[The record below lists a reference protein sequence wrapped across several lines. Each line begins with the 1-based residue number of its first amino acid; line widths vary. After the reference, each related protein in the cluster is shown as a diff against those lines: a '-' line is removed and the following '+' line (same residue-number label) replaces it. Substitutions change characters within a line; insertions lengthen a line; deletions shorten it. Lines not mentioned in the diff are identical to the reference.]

1 MFWIMRDGS
10 LGPHGASLGW
20 RPETAW
26 LIQRRKDLA
35 FTEVVAENLCAEALP
50 APLAQLRRRG
60 VTLIPHGVSLSLGSA
75 EGYSR
80 AALDHLARIAEQLEA
95 PFVSEHV
102 AFVRAGGVEA
112 GHLLPVARSERMLD
126 IISENMRQVRRVL
139 PVPLALEHIATL
151 FEWPDAEMDEA
162 TFVGELLD
170 RTGSRV
176 VLDLANLYANAQ
188 NHGSDPVS
196 LLGRLSRGQ
205 VAYVHVAGGRWESGL
220 YHDTHGARLDTPV
233 LALLA
238 ETLERFGPLPVLI
251 ERDDDFG
258 TRWALEAE
266 LDEVA
271 ALVAR
276 AAEPD
281 VSRAPQV
288 PAAPGRA
295 LLRGSA
301 DSAREQQL
309 ALVESLVLEQAAPP
323 GFDPRRLELASRAL
337 GHKVARTLAKRT
349 QSARRRARAAGA

>member
-1 MFWIMRDGS
+1 VNDAT
-10 LGPHGASLGW
+10 LGLHGASLGW

-26 LIQRRKDLA
+26 LIHRRKDLA
-35 FTEVVAENLCAEALP
+35 FTEVVAENLCAGALP

-60 VTLIPHGVSLSLGSA
+60 VTLIPHAVSLSLGSV

-80 AALDHLARIAEQLEA
+80 AALDHLARIAEQLES
-95 PFVSEHV
+95 PLVSEHV

-126 IISENMRQVRRVL
+126 VIAENVRQVRRVL

-170 RTGSRV
+170 RTGCRV

-188 NHGSDPVS
+188 NHGSDPLS
-196 LLGRLSRGQ
+196 LLGRLSREQ
-205 VAYVHVAGGRWESGL
+205 VAYVHVAGGRWQEGL
-220 YHDTHGARLDTPV
+220 YHDTHGARLDMSV

-238 ETLERFGPLPVLI
+238 AALERLGPLPVLI

-281 VSRAPQV
+281 PSPASAVR
-288 PAAPGRA
+288 AAPERA

-301 DSAREQQL
+301 HSDLEQQL
-309 ALVESLVLEQAAPP
+309 ALVESLVLERAAPP
-323 GFDPRRLELASRAL
+323 GFDPRRFAAASRAL
-337 GHKVARTLAKRT
+337 GHKFARTLAK
-349 QSARRRARAAGA
+349 QSQSVKRRARAFGA